1 MIVREHIPKA
11 ELSDDQR
18 RKLKLVNDN
27 DLFAAFNQILNQRG
41 IPLAVFNVQFRDAQP
56 VGEEPPDPPPGGCY
70 CCIKLPDGSW
80 QCDCC

>member
-27 DLFAAFNQILNQRG
+27 DLFAAFNQILKQRG
-41 IPLAVFNVQFRDAQP
+41 IPLAVFAVSRSPCLMSSFGTR
-56 VGEEPPDPPPGGCY
+56 
-70 CCIKLPDGSW
+70 SR
-80 QCDCC
+80 

>member
-27 DLFAAFNQILNQRG
+27 DLRSFQSDFEATRYPARR
-41 IPLAVFNVQFRDAQP
+41 V
-56 VGEEPPDPPPGGCY
+56 
-70 CCIKLPDGSW
+70 
-80 QCDCC
+80 